1 MDAAGTR
8 VFELFRAG
16 THTAMNGAAY
26 SFAPDDLRNMVAAYS
41 SARRP
46 APLCPGHPEDDR
58 PALGYVHDLHIN
70 SDATCLFAQ
79 AEVSGTLIGMVRAGQ
94 FNAVSAAFYA
104 PDVPANPRP
113 GVYYL
118 KHVGMLPP
126 SMPPAVKNMAG
137 LAFAAGTGLCFAE
150 APVAAFAA
158 PPGFTADPARLALH
172 ARALQHQRLC
182 PGLSYVE
189 AVRRADFTSRRP

>member
-8 VFELFRAG
+8 VFELFQAG
-16 THTAMNGAAY
+16 THTAMNGT
-26 SFAPDDLRNMVAAYS
+26 SFSFTPDDLRNMVAAYS
-41 SARRP
+41 KAKRP
-46 APLCPGHPEDDR
+46 APLCPGHPEDDQ
-58 PALGYVHDLHIN
+58 PALGYVHDLHTN
-70 SDATCLFAQ
+70 SDATRLFAQ
-79 AEVSGTLIGMVRAGQ
+79 AEVSGTLIGMVRKGD
-94 FNAVSAAFYA
+94 FNAVSAAFYG
-104 PDVPANPRP
+104 PDVAKNPTP

-126 SMPPAVKNMAG
+126 SMPPAVKNMST
-137 LAFAAGTGLCFAE
+137 LAFAAGTGLCFADE
-150 APVAAFAA
+150 PVAAFSA

-189 AVRRADFTSRRP
+189 AVRRADFTNRRA